1 MYYKFEKLRLMKSNT
16 LTFLLLLIP
25 FLLFCQLKKQEK
37 VAEMLFR
44 YDVNSYKLD
53 AVELSKLDS
62 FVKDVNSSERFVV
75 IRSGTDSVGNMV
87 NNQKLSENRSK
98 TVMDYLLKKGFSKAK
113 IKIINYGES
122 SPTADNS
129 SEEGRRNNRYSRVEL
144 FEEKINLEKHIKISA
159 TLKDDETNLPIADSM
174 VLVFHQENPDT
185 FYSDKKGN
193 LQIIVPDSVKAVDI
207 FIKDYFFVTVGVD
220 KQKSRD
226 VKIQVPVKKAKVGNK
241 ANFDNI
247 LFYGDKA
254 VMISGSYKTCDKIA
268 RFLKYNPQRIVEIAG
283 HINEPNMPKVPV
295 NSSKFELSQ
304 QRAMRVCNYLIEK
317 GIDKERLIAKGYG
330 NWEMLFPIAITEE
343 EQRKNRRVEVKIIK

>member
-1 MYYKFEKLRLMKSNT
+1 M
-16 LTFLLLLIP
+16 P
-25 FLLFCQLKKQEK
+25 FLLIGQIKKQEK
-37 VAEMLFR
+37 IAEMQFN
-44 YDVNSYKLD
+44 YDFNSHQLSKDELVKLD
-53 AVELSKLDS
+53 
-62 FVKDVNSSERFVV
+62 RFMESYTDKAYFIV
-75 IRSGTDSVGNMV
+75 ISSGTDSIGNLSK
-87 NNQKLSENRSK
+87 NQALSEKRSK
-98 TVMDYLLKKGFSKAK
+98 TVLDFLLKKGFDKTHVRL
-113 IKIINYGES
+113 NNHGEHR
-122 SPTADNS
+122 PTADNS

-144 FEEKINLEKHIKISA
+144 FEEKINLEKHISISA

-207 FIKDYFFVTVGVD
+207 FIKDYFFVTLGVD
-220 KQKSRD
+220 KEKARY

-247 LFYGDKA
+247 LFLGDKA

-283 HINEPNMPKVPV
+283 HINEPNMPKVLV